1 MKAEKEKSSDIS
13 GSIEVREMGIEELKD
28 DDRVVLQTGSE
39 GFELKVGADGGFIK
53 RLAEVM
59 KRHQTEVRLAVVG
72 GIITAVILASER
84 LRKQRR

>member
-1 MKAEKEKSSDIS
+1 MKIGD
-13 GSIEVREMGIEELKD
+13 LKD

-39 GFELKVGADGGFIK
+39 GFEGLKVGADGGFIK

-59 KRHQTEVRLAVVG
+59 KRHQTEVRLAVAG